1 MLRVD
6 VMTLFEPMFSA
17 LTQHGITARAL
28 ERQLVQLHYWN
39 PRDHVQTQYKSVD
52 DRAYGGGPGMVM
64 MAPPLKACFDQALS
78 NGAARPLIYL
88 SPQGQPLTQA
98 KVDQLASS
106 SGFTLL
112 CGRYEGI
119 DERFLRN
126 TVDQEIC
133 IGDFVVSGG
142 ELPAMMLL
150 DAVIRRLPGA
160 LNDERSA
167 QNDSFMNG
175 LLDHP
180 HYTRPE
186 IVDGESIPEVL
197 NSGHHEKIRQ
207 WRREQALVATAK
219 KRPDLLL
226 NASTNG
232 LISKDEMLKINQL
245 LKTVTHHKT

>member
-17 LTQHGITARAL
+17 LMEYGVTARAC
-28 ERQLVQLHYWN
+28 ERQLLQMHFWN

-64 MAPPLKACFDQALS
+64 MAPPLKACFEQAVS
-78 NGAARPLIYL
+78 DGAARPLIYL

-98 KVDQLASS
+98 TVDQLAKSE
-106 SGFTLL
+106 GFTLL

-126 TVDQEIC
+126 HVDQEIC
-133 IGDFVVSGG
+133 VGDFVVSGG

-160 LNDERSA
+160 LNDERSS

-186 IVDGESIPEVL
+186 VVEGESIPDVL
-197 NSGHHEKIRQ
+197 NSGHHEKIKQ
-207 WRREQALVATAK
+207 WRREQALIATAK
-219 KRPDLLL
+219 KRPDLLQAAL
-226 NASTNG
+226 DKG
-232 LISKDEMLKINQL
+232 LLTKQEMQSLKDALGKA
-245 LKTVTHHKT
+245 

>member
-17 LTQHGITARAL
+17 LMEHGVTARAC
-28 ERQLVQLHYWN
+28 ERQLLQMHFWN

-64 MAPPLKACFDQALS
+64 MAPPLKACFEQAVS
-78 NGAARPLIYL
+78 DGAARPLIYL

-98 KVDQLASS
+98 TVDQLAKSE
-106 SGFTLL
+106 GFTLL

-126 TVDQEIC
+126 HVDQEIC
-133 IGDFVVSGG
+133 VGDFVVSGG

-160 LNDERSA
+160 LNDERSS

-186 IVDGESIPEVL
+186 VVEGESIPDVL
-197 NSGHHEKIRQ
+197 NSGHHEKIKQ
-207 WRREQALVATAK
+207 WRREQALIATAK
-219 KRPDLLL
+219 KRPDLLQAAL
-226 NASTNG
+226 DKG
-232 LISKDEMLKINQL
+232 LLTRQEMQSLKDALGKA
-245 LKTVTHHKT
+245 

>member
-17 LTQHGITARAL
+17 LMEHGVTARAC
-28 ERQLVQLHYWN
+28 ERQLLQMHFWN

-64 MAPPLKACFDQALS
+64 MAPPLKACFEQAVS
-78 NGAARPLIYL
+78 DGAARPLIYL

-98 KVDQLASS
+98 TVDQLAKSE
-106 SGFTLL
+106 GFTLL

-126 TVDQEIC
+126 HVDQEIC
-133 IGDFVVSGG
+133 VGDFVVSGG

-160 LNDERSA
+160 LNDERSS

-186 IVDGESIPEVL
+186 VVEGESIPDVL
-197 NSGHHEKIRQ
+197 NSGHHEKIKQ
-207 WRREQALVATAK
+207 WRREQALIATAK
-219 KRPDLLL
+219 KRPDLLQAAL
-226 NASTNG
+226 DKG
-232 LISKDEMLKINQL
+232 LLTKQEMQSLKDALGKA
-245 LKTVTHHKT
+245 

>member
-6 VMTLFEPMFSA
+6 VMTLFEPMFGA
-17 LTQHGITARAL
+17 LTQHGITARAI
-28 ERQLVQLHYWN
+28 ERQLLQLQFWN

-64 MAPPLKACFDQALS
+64 MAPPLKACLDQAIG
-78 NGAARPLIYL
+78 NGAAKPLIYL

-98 KVDQLASS
+98 KVDLLASCK
-106 SGFTLL
+106 GFTLL

-126 TVDQEIC
+126 HVDEEIC
-133 IGDFVVSGG
+133 VGDFVVSGG

-186 IVDGESIPEVL
+186 ITEGESIPEVL
-197 NSGHHEKIRQ
+197 NSGHHEKIKQ
-207 WRREQALVATAK
+207 WRREQALLATAT
-219 KRPDLLL
+219 KRPELLQDAL
-226 NASTNG
+226 KNG
-232 LISKDEMLKINQL
+232 LVTKDEMMKLQEL
-245 LKTVTHHKT
+245 LKRL

>member
-17 LTQHGITARAL
+17 LSEHGITARAI
-28 ERQLVQLHYWN
+28 ERRLLQLHFWN
-39 PRDHVQTQYKSVD
+39 PREHVQTQYKSVD

-64 MAPPLKACFDQALS
+64 MAPPLKACLDQALN
-78 NGAARPLIYL
+78 NGAARPVIYL
-88 SPQGQPLTQA
+88 SPQGKPLTQVR
-98 KVDQLASS
+98 VDQLANSN
-106 SGFTLL
+106 GFTLL

-126 TVDQEIC
+126 HVNEEIC
-133 IGDFVVSGG
+133 VGDFVVSGG

-186 IVDGESIPEVL
+186 TVDGESIPEVL
-197 NSGHHEKIRQ
+197 NSGHHEKIKQ
-207 WRREQALVATAK
+207 WRREQALLATAK
-219 KRPDLLL
+219 KRPDLLHEAYKNGSITKEELAKL
-226 NASTNG
+226 N
-232 LISKDEMLKINQL
+232 K
-245 LKTVTHHKT
+245 

>member
-17 LTQHGITARAL
+17 LTEHGITARAI
-28 ERQLVQLHYWN
+28 ERQLLQLQFWN
-39 PRDHVQTQYKSVD
+39 PRDHVQTQYKSAD

-64 MAPPLKACFDQALS
+64 MAPPLKACLDQALS
-78 NGAARPLIYL
+78 NGAAKPLIYL
-88 SPQGQPLTQA
+88 SPQGKPLTQA
-98 KVDQLASS
+98 KVDQLASCE
-106 SGFTLL
+106 GFTLL

-126 TVDQEIC
+126 YVDAEIC
-133 IGDFVVSGG
+133 VGDFVVSGG

-186 IVDGESIPEVL
+186 VVEGESIPDVL
-197 NSGHHEKIRQ
+197 NSGHHEKIKQ
-207 WRREQALVATAK
+207 WRREQALLATAT
-219 KRPDLLL
+219 KRPELLQDAL
-226 NASTNG
+226 KNG
-232 LISKDEMLKINQL
+232 LVTKDEMLKLQEM
-245 LKTVTHHKT
+245 LKRL

>member
-17 LTQHGITARAL
+17 LTHHGITARAI
-28 ERQLVQLHYWN
+28 ERQLLQLQFWN
-39 PRDHVQTQYKSVD
+39 PRDHVHTQYKSVD

-64 MAPPLKACFDQALS
+64 MAPPLKACLDQALS
-78 NGAARPLIYL
+78 NGATKPLIYL

-98 KVDQLASS
+98 KVDQLASCA
-106 SGFTLL
+106 GFTLL

-126 TVDQEIC
+126 HVDEEIC
-133 IGDFVVSGG
+133 VGDFVVSGG

-160 LNDERSA
+160 LNDARSA
-167 QNDSFMNG
+167 QNDSFING

-186 IVDGESIPEVL
+186 MVEGESIPVVL
-197 NSGHHEKIRQ
+197 NSGHHEKIKQ
-207 WRREQALVATAK
+207 WRREQALLATAT
-219 KRPDLLL
+219 KRPELLQ
-226 NASTNG
+226 NALKNG
-232 LISKDEMLKINQL
+232 SVTKDEIMKLQEMLKQRE
-245 LKTVTHHKT
+245 K

>member
-17 LTQHGITARAL
+17 LTQHGITARAI
-28 ERQLVQLHYWN
+28 ERQLLQLQFWN
-39 PRDHVQTQYKSVD
+39 PRDQVQTQYKSVD

-64 MAPPLKACFDQALS
+64 MAPPLKACLDNALS
-78 NGAARPLIYL
+78 NGALKPLIYL

-98 KVDQLASS
+98 KVDQLASCE
-106 SGFTLL
+106 GFTLL

-126 TVDQEIC
+126 HVDAEIC
-133 IGDFVVSGG
+133 VGDFVVSGG

-186 IVDGESIPEVL
+186 ITEGESIPEVL
-197 NSGHHEKIRQ
+197 NSGHHEKIKQ
-207 WRREQALVATAK
+207 WRREQALLATAI
-219 KRPDLLL
+219 KRPELLQDAL
-226 NASTNG
+226 KNG
-232 LISKDEMLKINQL
+232 LVTKDEMLKLQEM
-245 LKTVTHHKT
+245 LKLP